1 MNAIPIRWAILAGAL
16 AVAAAKLPAPAAA
29 QETIVDEGSF
39 TIFRKGA
46 RVGRETFTI
55 RRSVTANEDVYVA
68 NATVDFDAQRLTPA
82 LRTDTGFAPLAYQME
97 VRTNDQLQLRLKG
110 VIARGRFSARVRTP
124 TGEAAKEY
132 IVSDGALVID
142 DDVFHQYYFLAQRFK
157 GAAFSV
163 PVVIP
168 TRNVQQTMHVQ
179 PMGVERVVVGGTPT
193 DAHRLN
199 ATITGGATRDIWVDS
214 KGRVLKVTL
223 GEVSAVR
230 DEMPR

>member
-1 MNAIPIRWAILAGAL
+1 M
-16 AVAAAKLPAPAAA
+16 
-29 QETIVDEGSF
+29 
-39 TIFRKGA
+39 
-46 RVGRETFTI
+46 
-55 RRSVTANEDVYVA
+55 
-68 NATVDFDAQRLTPA
+68 
-82 LRTDTGFAPLAYQME
+82 
-97 VRTNDQLQLRLKG
+97 
-110 VIARGRFSARVRTP
+110 RTP

-142 DDVFHQYYFLAQRFK
+142 DDVFHQYFFLAQRFK

-179 PMGVERVVVGGTPT
+179 PMGVERVMVGGTPT
-193 DAHRLN
+193 DAKRLN